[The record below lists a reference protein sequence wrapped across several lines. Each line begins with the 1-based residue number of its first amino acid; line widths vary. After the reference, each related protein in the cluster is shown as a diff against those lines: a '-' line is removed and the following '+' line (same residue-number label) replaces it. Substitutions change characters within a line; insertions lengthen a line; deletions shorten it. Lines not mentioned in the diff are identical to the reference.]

1 MDEFESLNAA
11 NRISDWAAKEGGA
24 ALNVGDRI
32 LLGNAYLANPM
43 SAESLLRAKRE
54 RKEFVSGVIAN
65 ANSCGHVAIIESST
79 LKSTMPQFHLDYL
92 KLVCA
97 RNAKPHRAKKK
108 RTGETT
114 DASEAESHAPW
125 AVPAAAPAATYAVVP
140 GPLAVPSNVQPP
152 CLGILTQVGQQ
163 ALVTARDGS
172 EQFKGLSFGRLY
184 AGCGTPAIRSI
195 AVAVAALVPELFPLE
210 FSRVFLDNIQFLLAL
225 STSNGI
231 QTTRVTEEALIAG
244 LASRSF
250 TTGAA
255 IPTAAE
261 VPALLSS
268 IPDNALKAN
277 LKARAR
283 DHASVIVAAANV
295 LLGAPDDRSTPV
307 DLLETVVIRLGRDGH
322 GTFEVLGTV
331 GDVDP
336 SSSVYTAVAAKRPAV
351 ADAGDGGQHPAPAV
365 LIIKQSETSAL
376 DNAAGLGGEAHAK
389 KVRALYTSYYAEAM
403 MSMHIH
409 DVKECIVVS
418 TTANPPTP
426 LTIRSP

>member
-1 MDEFESLNAA
+1 M
-11 NRISDWAAKEGGA
+11 GA
-24 ALNVGDRI
+24 
-32 LLGNAYLANPM
+32 
-43 SAESLLRAKRE
+43 
-54 RKEFVSGVIAN
+54 VIAN

-79 LKSTMPQFHLDYL
+79 LKSTMPGFHLDNL

-97 RNAKPHRAKKK
+97 RSAKPHRAKKT

-125 AVPAAAPAATYAVVP
+125 AVPAAATDAVVP

-152 CLGILTQVGQQ
+152 CLGILTQAGQQ
-163 ALVTARDGS
+163 ALLTARDGS
-172 EQFKGLSFGRLY
+172 EQFKGLSLVHCMP
-184 AGCGTPAIRSI
+184 AVATTTAIRSI
-195 AVAVAALVPELFPLE
+195 AVAIAALVPELFPLE
-210 FSRVFLDNIQFLLAL
+210 FSRVFVDNIQFLLAL

-231 QTTRVTEEALIAG
+231 QTTRCTEEALIAG

-255 IPTAAE
+255 TPTAAE

-268 IPDNALKAN
+268 IPDSALKAN

-307 DLLETVVIRLGRDGH
+307 DLLETVMIRLGRDGH

-365 LIIKQSETSAL
+365 LIIRQSETSAL

-418 TTANPPTP
+418 TNRLTHPPP
-426 LTIRSP
+426 

>member
-1 MDEFESLNAA
+1 M
-11 NRISDWAAKEGGA
+11 
-24 ALNVGDRI
+24 
-32 LLGNAYLANPM
+32 
-43 SAESLLRAKRE
+43 
-54 RKEFVSGVIAN
+54 
-65 ANSCGHVAIIESST
+65 
-79 LKSTMPQFHLDYL
+79 
-92 KLVCA
+92 
-97 RNAKPHRAKKK
+97 
-108 RTGETT
+108 
-114 DASEAESHAPW
+114 
-125 AVPAAAPAATYAVVP
+125 
-140 GPLAVPSNVQPP
+140 
-152 CLGILTQVGQQ
+152 
-163 ALVTARDGS
+163 
-172 EQFKGLSFGRLY
+172 
-184 AGCGTPAIRSI
+184 
-195 AVAVAALVPELFPLE
+195 PELFPLE
-210 FSRVFLDNIQFLLAL
+210 FSRVFVDNIQFLLAL

-231 QTTRVTEEALIAG
+231 QTTRCTEEALIAG

-255 IPTAAE
+255 TPTAAE

-268 IPDNALKAN
+268 IPDSALKAN

-307 DLLETVVIRLGRDGH
+307 DLLEMVMIRLGRDGH

-426 LTIRSP
+426 LTIRSR